1 MNDSEMVRLL
11 ELVSDVKAP
20 MRDRVQAYLLLRK
33 HGYADLHEWVPEAFT
48 RAVED
53 NPELFDTKQER
64 VT

>member
-1 MNDSEMVRLL
+1 
-11 ELVSDVKAP
+11 

-48 RAVED
+48 RAVEY
-53 NPELFDTKQER
+53 NPELFDTLQER